1 MKLVRRHFLRLAA
14 GAAALPALSR
24 GAAALDY
31 PTQPV
36 NIVVGFSPGGPTD
49 LLARLTGQW
58 LSERLG
64 QPFVVANRPG
74 ASGNVGTEVVVR
86 ALADGYTLLVFG
98 AEETMNAT
106 LYDNLNFNFIRDIA
120 PIAGIT
126 RMPNVM
132 LVNPAVPAKT
142 VLEFID
148 YAKANT
154 GKINMATPGN
164 GTPPHIF
171 GELFEAMTGIE
182 LVSVAYRGSGPALVD
197 LLSGQMQVSFV
208 AITASIEHIR
218 TGKLRALAV
227 TSASRS
233 TLLPD
238 VPTVGE
244 FVPGYEASA
253 WFGLGAPKKAPAEIV
268 HKLNSEISS
277 GLVDPKFMDRLS
289 DLGSAPM
296 PMTPAEFGKFIADET
311 EKWAKVIRVAN
322 IKPE

>member
-1 MKLVRRHFLRLAA
+1 MKLHRRHFLHLGA

-36 NIVVGFSPGGPTD
+36 HIIVGFSPGGPTD
-49 LLARLTGQW
+49 LFARLIGQW

-64 QPFVVANRPG
+64 QSFVIENRPG

-86 ALADGYTLLVFG
+86 APADGYTLLAFG
-98 AEETMNAT
+98 AEQTMNTT
-106 LYDNLNFNFIRDIA
+106 LYHNLNFNFIRDIA
-120 PIAGIT
+120 PVAGIT
-126 RMPNVM
+126 RTPNAM
-132 LVNPAVPAKT
+132 LVNPSVPAKT
-142 VLEFID
+142 VPEFIA
-148 YAKANT
+148 YAKANS

-171 GELFEAMTGIE
+171 GELFKAKTGIE
-182 LVSVAYRGSGPALVD
+182 LVSVAYRGTGPALVD
-197 LLSGQMQVSFV
+197 LLSGQMQVTFV
-208 AITASIEHIR
+208 AISASIEHIR

-268 HKLNSEISS
+268 QKLNSEISA
-277 GLVDPKFMDRLS
+277 GLTDPMILERLS

-296 PMTPAEFGKFIADET
+296 PMTPAEFGKLIADET
-311 EKWAKVIRVAN
+311 EKWGRVVRFAG
-322 IKPE
+322 IKLD

>member
-14 GAAALPALSR
+14 GAATLPTLSR

-36 NIVVGFSPGGPTD
+36 NIIVGFSPGGPTD
-49 LLARLTGQW
+49 LLARLIGQW

-64 QPFVVANRPG
+64 QPFVIENRPG

-86 ALADGYTLLVFG
+86 ASADGYTLLVFG

-120 PIAGIT
+120 SVAGIT
-126 RMPNVM
+126 RTPNVM
-132 LVNPAVPAKT
+132 LVNPSVPAKT
-142 VLEFID
+142 VPEFIAF
-148 YAKANT
+148 AKANS

-171 GELFEAMTGIE
+171 GELFKVMTGVE

-208 AITASIEHIR
+208 AIAASIEHIR

-238 VPTVGE
+238 APTIGE

-253 WFGLGAPKKAPAEIV
+253 WFGLGTPKKTPAEIV
-268 HKLNSEISS
+268 RKLNSEINA
-277 GLVDPKFMDRLS
+277 GLADPKLMERLS
-289 DLGSAPM
+289 DLGGAPM
-296 PMTPAEFGKFIADET
+296 AMTPVEFGNLIADET

-322 IKPE
+322 IKAE

>member
-126 RMPNVM
+126 RTPNVM